1 MKIIKFEAENVKRLK
16 AVTITPDPDVQ
27 VVGGRNAQGKT
38 SVLDAIW
45 LALGGGKASKT
56 ITRPVRDGQDHATV
70 VLDLGDLKVTRTWN
84 TQGRSTLRVE
94 AADGARYTSPQAIL
108 DRLVGAMS
116 LDPLAFTRLPAR
128 QQREALLDLVDLDV
142 DLDALE
148 TERAALYTER
158 TEVGRAGK
166 ALGDIVVDDTLP
178 AEETSMQRLIADL
191 HDAQEHNDR
200 IEQVRREYSATCDRF
215 EAAAKRVE
223 DLRHRLE
230 SLEAD
235 LAAARQQKER
245 ADAALAASNAPID
258 TGAIEARMRTV
269 ETENAKIRANNAA
282 RDRAA
287 EAEALRSQYQDL
299 TSRITAIDDRKAR
312 ALASARFPVDGLGFD
327 DAGVTYRGV
336 SFSQASGAE
345 QIRVSVAMAMAL
357 NPRLRVLR
365 IMDGSLLDAEA
376 MDAIRTQ
383 VADADFQLWIERVG
397 DADDGAVVIEDGQ
410 VAQ

>member
-1 MKIIKFEAENVKRLK
+1 MKIVGLHAENVKRLR
-16 AVTITPDPDVQ
+16 AVDITPDPDVQ

-84 TQGRSTLRVE
+84 AQGRSTLRVE

-148 TERAALYTER
+148 AERAALYTER

-230 SLEAD
+230 ALEAD

-336 SFSQASGAE
+336 PFSQASGAE

-397 DADDGAVVIEDGQ
+397 NADDGAVVIEDGQ

>member
-1 MKIIKFEAENVKRLK
+1 MKIVGLHAENVKRLR
-16 AVTITPDPDVQ
+16 AVDITPDPDVQ
-27 VVGGRNAQGKT
+27 VVGGSNAQGKT

-84 TQGRSTLRVE
+84 AQGRSTLRVE

-148 TERAALYTER
+148 AERAALYTER
-158 TEVGRAGK
+158 TEVGREGK

-191 HDAQEHNDR
+191 HDAQEHNAR

-230 SLEAD
+230 SLEAE

-282 RDRAA
+282 RARAA

-336 SFSQASGAE
+336 PFSQASGAE

>member
-1 MKIIKFEAENVKRLK
+1 MKIVGLHAENVKRLR
-16 AVTITPDPDVQ
+16 AVDITPDPDVQ

-84 TQGRSTLRVE
+84 AQGRSTLRVE

-148 TERAALYTER
+148 AERAALYTER

-282 RDRAA
+282 RDRAG

-336 SFSQASGAE
+336 PFSQASGAE

>member
-1 MKIIKFEAENVKRLK
+1 MKIVGLHAENVKRLR
-16 AVTITPDPDVQ
+16 AVDITPDPDVQ

-158 TEVGRAGK
+158 TEVGREGK

-230 SLEAD
+230 ALEAD

-299 TSRITAIDDRKAR
+299 TSRITAIDNRKAR

-336 SFSQASGAE
+336 PFSQASGAE

-383 VADADFQLWIERVG
+383 GADAHFQLWSERVG
-397 DADDGAVVIEDGQ
+397 NADDGAVVIEDGQ

>member
-1 MKIIKFEAENVKRLK
+1 MKIVGLHAENVKRLR
-16 AVTITPDPDVQ
+16 AVDITPDPDVQ

-299 TSRITAIDDRKAR
+299 TSRITAIDNRKAR

-336 SFSQASGAE
+336 PFSQASGAE
-345 QIRVSVAMAMAL
+345 QIRVSVATAMAL

>member
-1 MKIIKFEAENVKRLK
+1 MKIVGLHAENVKRLR
-16 AVTITPDPDVQ
+16 AVDITPDPDVQ

-142 DLDALE
+142 DLAALE
-148 TERAALYTER
+148 AERAALYTER
-158 TEVGRAGK
+158 TEVGREGK

-191 HDAQEHNDR
+191 HDAQEHNAR

-299 TSRITAIDDRKAR
+299 TSRITAIDNRKAR

-336 SFSQASGAE
+336 PFSQASGAE

>member
-158 TEVGRAGK
+158 TEVGRAEK

>member
-1 MKIIKFEAENVKRLK
+1 MKIVGLHAENVKRLR
-16 AVTITPDPDVQ
+16 AVDITPDPDVQ
-27 VVGGRNAQGKT
+27 VVGGSNAQGKT

-84 TQGRSTLRVE
+84 AQGRSTLRVE

-148 TERAALYTER
+148 AERAALYTER
-158 TEVGRAGK
+158 TEVGREGK

-191 HDAQEHNDR
+191 HDAQEHNAR

-223 DLRHRLE
+223 DLQHRLE
-230 SLEAD
+230 SLEAE

-282 RDRAA
+282 RARAA

-336 SFSQASGAE
+336 PFSQASGAE

>member
-1 MKIIKFEAENVKRLK
+1 MKIVGLHAENVKRLR
-16 AVTITPDPDVQ
+16 AVDITPDPDVQ

-148 TERAALYTER
+148 AERAALYTER
-158 TEVGRAGK
+158 TEVGREGK

-191 HDAQEHNDR
+191 HDAQEHNAR

-235 LAAARQQKER
+235 LAAARRQKER

-299 TSRITAIDDRKAR
+299 TSRITAIDNRKAR

-336 SFSQASGAE
+336 PFSQASGAE

>member
-1 MKIIKFEAENVKRLK
+1 MKIVGLHAENVKRLR
-16 AVTITPDPDVQ
+16 AVDITPDPDVQ

-158 TEVGRAGK
+158 TEVGREGK

-230 SLEAD
+230 ALEAD

-299 TSRITAIDDRKAR
+299 TSRITAIDNRKAR

-336 SFSQASGAE
+336 PFSQASGAE

-397 DADDGAVVIEDGQ
+397 NADDGAVVIEDGQ

>member
-1 MKIIKFEAENVKRLK
+1 MKIVGLHAENVKRLR
-16 AVTITPDPDVQ
+16 AVDITPDPDVQ

-299 TSRITAIDDRKAR
+299 TSRITAIDNRKAR

-336 SFSQASGAE
+336 PFSQASGAE

>member
-1 MKIIKFEAENVKRLK
+1 MKIVGLHAENVKRLR
-16 AVTITPDPDVQ
+16 AVDITPDPDVQ
-27 VVGGRNAQGKT
+27 VVGGSNAQGKT

-84 TQGRSTLRVE
+84 AQGRSTLRVE

-148 TERAALYTER
+148 AERAALYTER
-158 TEVGRAGK
+158 TEVGREGK

-282 RDRAA
+282 RARAA

-336 SFSQASGAE
+336 PFSQASGAE

>member
-1 MKIIKFEAENVKRLK
+1 MKIVGLHAENVKRLR
-16 AVTITPDPDVQ
+16 AVDITPDPDVQ

-148 TERAALYTER
+148 AERAALYTER
-158 TEVGRAGK
+158 TEVGREGK

-191 HDAQEHNDR
+191 HDAQEHNAR

-299 TSRITAIDDRKAR
+299 TSRITAIDNRKAR

-336 SFSQASGAE
+336 PFSQASGAE

>member
-1 MKIIKFEAENVKRLK
+1 MKIVGLHAENVKRLR
-16 AVTITPDPDVQ
+16 AVDITPDPDVQ

-94 AADGARYTSPQAIL
+94 ASDGARYTSPQAIL

-158 TEVGRAGK
+158 TEVGREGK

-230 SLEAD
+230 ALEAD

-299 TSRITAIDDRKAR
+299 TSRITAIDNRKAR

-336 SFSQASGAE
+336 PFSQASGAE

-397 DADDGAVVIEDGQ
+397 NADDGAVVIEDGQ

>member
-336 SFSQASGAE
+336 PFSQASGAE

>member
-1 MKIIKFEAENVKRLK
+1 MKIVGLHAENVKRLR
-16 AVTITPDPDVQ
+16 AVDITPDPDVQ

-282 RDRAA
+282 RDWAA

-299 TSRITAIDDRKAR
+299 TSRITAIDNRKAR

-336 SFSQASGAE
+336 PFSQASGAE

>member
-1 MKIIKFEAENVKRLK
+1 MKIVGLHAENVKRLR
-16 AVTITPDPDVQ
+16 AVDITPDPDVQ

-148 TERAALYTER
+148 AERAALYTER
-158 TEVGRAGK
+158 TEVGREGK

-191 HDAQEHNDR
+191 HDAQEHNAR

-235 LAAARQQKER
+235 LAAARRQKER

-299 TSRITAIDDRKAR
+299 TSRITAIDNRKAR

-336 SFSQASGAE
+336 PFSQASGAE

-397 DADDGAVVIEDGQ
+397 DADDGAVGIEDGH

>member
-1 MKIIKFEAENVKRLK
+1 MKIVGLHAENVKRLR
-16 AVTITPDPDVQ
+16 AVHITPDPDVQ

-94 AADGARYTSPQAIL
+94 ASDGARYTSPQAIL

-158 TEVGRAGK
+158 TEVGREGK

-230 SLEAD
+230 ALEAD

-299 TSRITAIDDRKAR
+299 TSRITAIDNRKAR

-336 SFSQASGAE
+336 PFSQASGAE

-397 DADDGAVVIEDGQ
+397 NADDGAVVIEDGQ